1 MENKFIK
8 PGSLEEALKVINI
21 ENCTVIAGCTDIAVR
36 MHEGYKLD
44 GTIVDISSLEELK
57 GIKKEDGK
65 IIIGA
70 GCTHSEIEKSEL
82 ILKELPML
90 AKGCS
95 LVGSTL
101 IRNRGTIGGNVVNS
115 SICADSIPPLLILDA
130 EINII
135 SENGEK
141 KIPVRNFFLEKGKV
155 LLRKDELVKSFEAEA
170 LEGYKWRLFKVGRRK
185 SLAISRI
192 TLAVAVKVEAGEISD
207 LRLCPGAMLPRHGR
221 LNNTEDVFKNK
232 PFNVDTIKRIAEAG
246 TSEAISLS
254 GRRWSTEYKEPVL
267 KGLIIRLL
275 EEILHEQKGG
285 TRNAD

>member
-8 PGSLEEALKVINI
+8 PRSLKEALKIIKN
-21 ENCTVIAGCTDIAVR
+21 ENCTIIAGCTDIAVK
-36 MHEGYKLD
+36 MHEGKRFD
-44 GTIVDISSLEELK
+44 ECIVDISSLKELK
-57 GIKKEDGK
+57 EIKKENGK

-70 GCTHSEIEKSEL
+70 GCTHSEIEKNEL
-82 ILKELPML
+82 ILKELPIL

-115 SICADSIPPLLILDA
+115 STCADSVPPLLVLNA
-130 EINII
+130 EVNIV
-135 SENGEK
+135 SEEVEK
-141 KIPVRNFFLEKGKV
+141 KIPIKDFFLEKEKV

-192 TLAVAVKVEAGEISD
+192 TLAAAVKVEAGEILD
-207 LRLCPGAMLPRHGR
+207 LRLCPGAMLPKHGR
-221 LNNTEDVFKNK
+221 LNNTEEAFKNK
-232 PFNVDTIKRIAEAG
+232 PFNKETIQNIAEAG
-246 TSEAISLS
+246 TCEAISLS

-275 EEILHEQKGG
+275 EEILYE
-285 TRNAD
+285 